1 MSNPHYFNGIDAR
14 KWRENSSELH
24 HGQTGKLLV
33 LPIKIGKSQMQSI
46 AEQLSKQRTLSGNG
60 NVSQSQ

>member
-1 MSNPHYFNGIDAR
+1 MSKPHYFNGIDAR
-14 KWRENSSELH
+14 KWRENLSEL

-33 LPIKIGKSQMQSI
+33 LPIKIGKSQMQGI

-60 NVSQSQ
+60 SVSQSQ

>member
-1 MSNPHYFNGIDAR
+1 MSKPHYFNGIDAR
-14 KWRENSSELH
+14 KWRENLSEL

-46 AEQLSKQRTLSGNG
+46 AEHLSKQRTLSG
-60 NVSQSQ
+60 